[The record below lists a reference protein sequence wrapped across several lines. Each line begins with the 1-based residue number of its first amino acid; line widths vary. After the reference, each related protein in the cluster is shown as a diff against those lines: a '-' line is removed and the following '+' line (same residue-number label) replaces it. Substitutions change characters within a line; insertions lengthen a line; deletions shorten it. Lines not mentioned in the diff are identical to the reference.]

1 MIAKWLEQAQSGQ
14 TVWLP
19 DVREG
24 CARMEDAVPVT
35 MQLTLC
41 DGSKRDFSLPL
52 PAGRMSRSSSS

>member
-24 CARMEDAVPVT
+24 CARDHAADAV
-35 MQLTLC
+35 
-41 DGSKRDFSLPL
+41 R
-52 PAGRMSRSSSS
+52 RE